1 LIATVA
7 HGNQFSFGTKP
18 LILLAPTMR
27 DVKVNTVGI
36 TTHMSMSTPSGSSP
50 LSTTPI
56 SLTIEQLAPNTAVL
70 IDRYDP
76 MIDGDFITFYDVAF
90 IDQRGQKQLIR
101 TAIGPGGPSAK
112 FVAVTWGRAGGETS
126 SARDLFLPTIRQR
139 RIDRLRPRSSRSV
152 PPCRRLR
159 R

>member
-1 LIATVA
+1 VTLHLPDRSVTNVMPVYLCNKTDQAMLDI
-7 HGNQFSFGTKP
+7 
-18 LILLAPTMR
+18 R
-27 DVKVNTVGI
+27 VNTVGI
-36 TTHMSMSTPSGSSP
+36 TTHMSMSTPCGSAP
-50 LSTTPI
+50 LSTTPT

-112 FVAVTWGRAGGETS
+112 FVAV
-126 SARDLFLPTIRQR
+126 
-139 RIDRLRPRSSRSV
+139 V
-152 PPCRRLR
+152 V
-159 R
+159 